1 MTPKASIKLN
11 RKDDIVKVS
20 LLLTLEELQA
30 LSNAVANWNTT
41 VGKELQRY
49 FREAVTRTAQ
59 PNRIY
64 EAVGC
69 CFKPNESQMKA
80 NNENFKSKTTLTYA

>member
-11 RKDDIVKVS
+11 RKDETVKVT

-69 CFKPNESQMKA
+69 CFKINED
-80 NNENFKSKTTLTYA
+80 